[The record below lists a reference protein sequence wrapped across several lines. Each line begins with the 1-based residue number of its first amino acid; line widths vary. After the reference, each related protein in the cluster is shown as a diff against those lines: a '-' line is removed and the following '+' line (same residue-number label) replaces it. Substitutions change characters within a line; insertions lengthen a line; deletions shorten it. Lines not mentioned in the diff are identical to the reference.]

1 MNLRQKKKHFNYS
14 YRYFLA
20 YFSANDEN
28 FSIHCPKKYK
38 KTLKNK
44 LKINKCYDYDECC
57 RKYWLYEEYSGNIPK
72 FMRKLGERGC
82 L

>member
-1 MNLRQKKKHFNYS
+1 MNLRQKKKHFKYS

-20 YFSANDEN
+20 WFSVNDRD

-44 LKINKCYDYDECC
+44 LKINKRYDYDECC
-57 RKYWLYEEYSGNIPK
+57 RKYWLYKEYSGNIPK
-72 FMRKLGERGC
+72 FMRDLGGIR
-82 L
+82 